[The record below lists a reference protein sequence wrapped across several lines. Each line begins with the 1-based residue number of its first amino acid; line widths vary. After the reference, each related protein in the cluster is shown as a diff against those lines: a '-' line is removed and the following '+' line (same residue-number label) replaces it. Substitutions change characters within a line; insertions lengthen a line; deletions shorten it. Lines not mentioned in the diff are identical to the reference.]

1 MCIHTHTYNG
11 IPLRHKE
18 NKVISFSATQM
29 DLDIIIL
36 NDVLQKFHL
45 LILVCETLKKKQ
57 DKWTCLQ
64 NRKRL
69 TVTENNLIVNKGEG
83 YGGGINQELG
93 MNIYTLLMHK
103 TDKGQQGP
111 YYTALNTQYSVI
123 TYLREKSKKNEY
135 ISIRTKSH
143 PKLRQSFKSTIFQ

>member
-45 LILVCETLKKKQ
+45 LILVCETLKKNKTNELVY
-57 DKWTCLQ
+57 K
-64 NRKRL
+64 
-69 TVTENNLIVNKGEG
+69 TER
-83 YGGGINQELG
+83 
-93 MNIYTLLMHK
+93 
-103 TDKGQQGP
+103 D
-111 YYTALNTQYSVI
+111 
-123 TYLREKSKKNEY
+123 
-135 ISIRTKSH
+135 
-143 PKLRQSFKSTIFQ
+143 